1 MQAFACIL
9 LSIIVIILGG
19 IYEQL
24 KYINNNTK
32 KKL

>member
-1 MQAFACIL
+1 MQTLACML
-9 LSIIVIILGG
+9 LFIIVIILGG

-24 KYINNNTK
+24 KDINNNTK